1 MPRDIDAELKAL
13 PELSRALVE
22 EGYVPQ
28 DEPPPDYRE
37 CYTAAASA
45 RFPATRIRGRWYVHP
60 RDYPAIAAVLCP
72 RAVSERVV
80 LPASRPRPGEPAPRS
95 TGKRRAS
102 ALTPAA

>member
-13 PELSRALVE
+13 PELPRALVD

-28 DEPPPDYRE
+28 DKPPPDYRE

-60 RDYPAIAAVLCP
+60 RDYPKIAAVLCP
-72 RAVSERVV
+72 RPVHEQAA
-80 LPASRPRPGEPAPRS
+80 LPAVRPRPGEPAPAVARRRVS
-95 TGKRRAS
+95 TLPS
-102 ALTPAA
+102 AA